1 MTDHMIAAVYR
12 GPRDIQICERPVPR
26 PRAGELLLQ
35 VLACGV
41 CGTDTHAYHAGH
53 QLMRADTIP
62 GHELAGLVVE
72 AGPGTRT
79 AVGTTVACGATLACG
94 SCAFCRR
101 RQSNLCLKYGA
112 VGLSADGGLAQY
124 CAVPEAI
131 CLDTAPYGLRP
142 DTAALAQPASIAVH
156 AVKRGRPAPDMAI
169 AVLGAGGIGALVL
182 TALHTFG
189 YAPTVFDPS
198 TERLD
203 LARVIAPAATAR
215 TDASAAGPDAFD
227 LIYEASG
234 TPAGLAQ
241 ALASLRRGGRLVLI
255 GLQPDVTQ
263 VDTRPWVLR
272 ELDLLGSQSHT
283 VEQDMADA
291 MRMLAGAGPAIWS
304 AYAPNVLPLDRLVHE
319 GLHAAAAPGTHA
331 GGKILFDPWAPAARC
346 ADHSLAPVTA

>member
-1 MTDHMIAAVYR
+1 MTDQMLAAVYR
-12 GPRDIQICERPVPR
+12 GPRDVQICERPIPR

-41 CGTDTHAYHAGH
+41 CGTDAHAYHAGH
-53 QLMRADTIP
+53 QLMRAGTVP
-62 GHELAGLVVE
+62 GHELAGLVVGT
-72 AGPGTRT
+72 GPGTKT

-94 SCAFCRR
+94 SCTFCLR

-131 CLDTAPYGLRP
+131 CLDIAPYGLSP

-156 AVKRGRPAPDMAI
+156 AVKRGRPAPGMAI

-182 TALHTFG
+182 TALHAFG
-189 YAPTVFDPS
+189 YPPTVFDPS
-198 TERLD
+198 TERLG
-203 LARVIAPAATAR
+203 LARAIAPTVTAE

-241 ALASLRRGGRLVLI
+241 ALASLRRGGRLVMI
-255 GLQPDVTQ
+255 GLQPGVSQ

-272 ELDLLGSQSHT
+272 ELDVLGSQAHT
-283 VEQDMADA
+283 IEEDMADA
-291 MRMLAGAGPAIWS
+291 MRMLAGAGPATWS
-304 AYAPNVLPLDRLVHE
+304 AYAPTVLPLDRLVDE
-319 GLHAAAAPGTHA
+319 GLQSPAAPKTQA
-331 GGKILFDPWAPAARC
+331 GGKVLFDPRTPAARP
-346 ADHSLAPVTA
+346 AEHSLAQVTV